1 VLSILIWWAVPVAAA
16 VLAAIVIAI
25 VRRVRAAR
33 GDVETMD
40 HYRRA
45 REVLARASADGVAAS
60 ARPGSGSGRA
70 QRE

>member
-1 VLSILIWWAVPVAAA
+1 MLSILIWWAIPVAAA
-16 VLAAIVIAI
+16 VVAAIVIAV
-25 VRRVRAAR
+25 VRRVRTSH

-60 ARPGSGSGRA
+60 PRSGGAR
-70 QRE
+70 QE

>member
-16 VLAAIVIAI
+16 MIAAIVIAI

-33 GDVETMD
+33 SDVETMD

-60 ARPGSGSGRA
+60 PRPGAAR
-70 QRE
+70 QE

>member
-1 VLSILIWWAVPVAAA
+1 MLSILIWWAVPVFAA

-25 VRRVRAAR
+25 ARRVRAAR

-45 REVLARASADGVAAS
+45 REVLARASAEAAAHRRGAS
-60 ARPGSGSGRA
+60 AR
-70 QRE
+70 QE